1 MTLVA
6 AWIQYIHS
14 CSFMYL
20 NPHASSTCGPM
31 TEQNI
36 RPLTSGNK
44 EHWMPEQ
51 LAEEAGIL
59 SFNWGDFIVCAC
71 ELWEVS
77 SYPLRKS
84 TGSNTI
90 SVLQSDI
97 SCYPL
102 IRFGAHM
109 RTDRH
114 TSLTLCVCVCFFFLS
129 NLKNTIYTTQKNN
142 CIIVM
147 LTFLP
152 MGAVV
157 QPLNQCSRS
166 KWGLISGSHIKSR
179 LLIYCHV
186 RAVCHCIFPFIF
198 NYHKAENKMMK
209 VI

>member
-1 MTLVA
+1 MHHQLVDQ
-6 AWIQYIHS
+6 WQNRIFVHWPVGTRNTECQS
-14 CSFMYL
+14 SWQRK
-20 NPHASSTCGPM
+20 PASWVSTG
-31 TEQNI
+31 
-36 RPLTSGNK
+36 
-44 EHWMPEQ
+44 
-51 LAEEAGIL
+51 
-59 SFNWGDFIVCAC
+59 GDFIVCAC

-77 SYPLRKS
+77 SYPLRRS

-114 TSLTLCVCVCFFFLS
+114 TSLTLCVCVFFFLS

>member
-1 MTLVA
+1 MVTTYLLV
-6 AWIQYIHS
+6 
-14 CSFMYL
+14 
-20 NPHASSTCGPM
+20 N
-31 TEQNI
+31 
-36 RPLTSGNK
+36 
-44 EHWMPEQ
+44 
-51 LAEEAGIL
+51 
-59 SFNWGDFIVCAC
+59 
-71 ELWEVS
+71 
-77 SYPLRKS
+77 
-84 TGSNTI
+84 
-90 SVLQSDI
+90 SVK
-97 SCYPL
+97 C
-102 IRFGAHM
+102 M
-109 RTDRH
+109 
-114 TSLTLCVCVCFFFLS
+114 CVCFFFFFLS

>member
-1 MTLVA
+1 MHHQLVDQWQNRIFVHWPVGTRNTECQSSWQRKPASWVSTGGILLCVHVSFEKCLPTLCASLQA
-6 AWIQYIHS
+6 ATL
-14 CSFMYL
+14 F
-20 NPHASSTCGPM
+20 
-31 TEQNI
+31 
-36 RPLTSGNK
+36 
-44 EHWMPEQ
+44 
-51 LAEEAGIL
+51 L
-59 SFNWGDFIVCAC
+59 SFNQIYPVTLWFALVHTCAQ
-71 ELWEVS
+71 
-77 SYPLRKS
+77 
-84 TGSNTI
+84 I
-90 SVLQSDI
+90 D
-97 SCYPL
+97 
-102 IRFGAHM
+102 
-109 RTDRH
+109 
-114 TSLTLCVCVCFFFLS
+114 TLLLHFLCAFFLGGFFYQI
-129 NLKNTIYTTQKNN
+129 LKNTIYTTQKNN